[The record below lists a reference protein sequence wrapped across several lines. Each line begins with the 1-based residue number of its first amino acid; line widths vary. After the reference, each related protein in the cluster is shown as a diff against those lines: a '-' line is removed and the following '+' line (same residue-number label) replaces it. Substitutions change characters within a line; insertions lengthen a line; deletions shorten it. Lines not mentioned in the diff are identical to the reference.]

1 MITVNPFV
9 DNVLNIAPAYIQG
22 FLVLMV
28 IFTVGGVIL
37 DMMHK
42 KNVKFFF
49 NNAKKAKLS
58 ATKSVSTGEKT
69 AIILDLF
76 TFFHQCKRSYHWTR
90 QSANN
95 AMHNNGF

>member
-1 MITVNPFV
+1 M
-9 DNVLNIAPAYIQG
+9 QG

-28 IFTVGGVIL
+28 IFTIGGVVL

-58 ATKSVSTGEKT
+58 ATKSVSTGEKNSYY
-69 AIILDLF
+69 
-76 TFFHQCKRSYHWTR
+76 CKNTS
-90 QSANN
+90 S
-95 AMHNNGF
+95 

>member
-22 FLVLMV
+22 FLILMV
-28 IFTVGGVIL
+28 IFTIGGVIL

-69 AIILDLF
+69 AIIVKN
-76 TFFHQCKRSYHWTR
+76 TS
-90 QSANN
+90 S
-95 AMHNNGF
+95 

>member
-28 IFTVGGVIL
+28 IFTIGGVIL

-49 NNAKKAKLS
+49 NNAKKSKIS
-58 ATKSVSTGEKT
+58 CNK
-69 AIILDLF
+69 I
-76 TFFHQCKRSYHWTR
+76 CKYR
-90 QSANN
+90 
-95 AMHNNGF
+95 